1 MFPYGLTIA
10 WLKRYKQAMNL
21 QRRSSL
27 GHPVLREMDTTM
39 KRMTWIGLAVAG
51 LLWGGAAQAGTDEE
65 FAFASGLVSFDPS
78 FPDFAQKVVDAV
90 LAKDPTQKDR
100 SKIIQAEILI
110 QRRQFADAEALIN
123 EMGIANPK
131 SQAISLALARNYFAI
146 NELDK
151 SRALY
156 EAFFKQYEGQ
166 KPTDPDVA
174 RFYRDAAYQFAQM
187 QSMAGNFESAAASY
201 QRVEEVADG
210 NEMKRSL
217 QVSRAQALVKAAEQ
231 KSGDEKTKLL
241 DDAKKVCETLQWGGL
256 DLQFVDSI
264 VIMANIE
271 LAKGNPSGAQ
281 KVLMDYMDI
290 IKPIDDKMKEDGLS
304 LRDSP
309 MAGARSLLG
318 RLLKE
323 EADKLA
329 ADPAKSAEAVKAY
342 SGALGEYYNVFV
354 KYGDSEWGPSAGLVA
369 KEIKGI
375 LETKYGKQV
384 KIDLPEELAS
394 KAAGTEFMMADNLFR
409 QKKYAEAVAEY
420 LRVLSQFPEAGDLSV
435 GALGNLVQC
444 YMNLNDALYAKM
456 TANYLGER
464 FSKKSDIP
472 AKALVSVAQL
482 YDKAGNAEMSK
493 YMFDRYL
500 AFCPTDARA
509 GQILFYLAA
518 KAEQAGRQ
526 DEANAYLAKIITDY
540 QNDQNYPKALSKRA
554 WKAYGD
560 KDYAGAID
568 GMKLYIEQSQPSPTK
583 AQAMFALGDCLRRTD
598 QMVDAVRQFNALIAA
613 ISPEGNPY
621 GNSQADKDRNAKL
634 LEQARF
640 YFAYSMSR
648 LPSDATRKAAIAKID
663 EFLGFYPKSDLA
675 AKALNLKGSLQMAL
689 KDPAANETFARLA
702 REYPETDEGKNA
714 QYARIN
720 GALDLGQFDQARE
733 ALSSMVADAGHY
745 SVDEFARVGQAMLDK
760 EQWKEAADAFGQ
772 VAGKTEERSLL
783 ERALYGIGAA
793 KYELGDYAGS
803 VASLNDLM
811 TKWPNSALFYQAKF
825 TLARANMALNELAA
839 AKTALNDVFKYAREP
854 EVVNDAKLLYGQ
866 ILRQQGDKTGALGAY
881 KGLEFF
887 GSQAMK
893 TEKERRQV
901 EEAILAAIDLAAEM
915 DKNADVLE
923 SCDKFLQL
931 YPTSP
936 KVGEVRQKRM
946 TASFKVSAD
955 AAPVAA
961 PAAPAPAA
969 EKTPAA
975 AAPTM

>member
-1 MFPYGLTIA
+1 
-10 WLKRYKQAMNL
+10 MNL
-21 QRRSSL
+21 QLRSSR

-39 KRMTWIGLAVAG
+39 KRITWIGLAVAG

-65 FAFASGLVSFDPS
+65 FAFASGLVTFSPS

-90 LAKDPTQKDR
+90 LAKDPGQKDR
-100 SKIIQAEILI
+100 SKVIQAEILI
-110 QRRQFADAEALIN
+110 QRRQFAEAEALVN
-123 EMGIANPK
+123 EMGISNPK
-131 SQAISLALARNYFAI
+131 SQAISLTLAFNYFATGDT
-146 NELDK
+146 EK
-151 SRALY
+151 ARALY
-156 EAFFKQYEGQ
+156 DAFFKLYEGQ
-166 KPTDPDVA
+166 KPTDPDVLL
-174 RFYRDAAYQFAQM
+174 RYQDAAFKYAQM
-187 QSMAGNFESAAASY
+187 LTMAGDYLGAAASY
-201 QRVEEVADG
+201 QRVEEVVVK
-210 NEMKRSL
+210 NEQKRAM

-264 VIMANIE
+264 VVMANIE
-271 LAKGNPSGAQ
+271 LAKGNPDGAQ

-290 IKPIDDKMKEDGLS
+290 IKPIDDMLKADGLPM
-304 LRDSP
+304 RDSP

-323 EADKLA
+323 DADKLA
-329 ADPAKSAEAVKAY
+329 GDPAKAAEAIKAY

-354 KYGDSEWGPSAGLVA
+354 KYGDSEWGPSAGLSA

-409 QKKYAEAVAEY
+409 QKKYAEAAAEY
-420 LRVLSQFPEAGDLSV
+420 IRVLSQFPEAGELSI

-444 YMNLNDALYAKM
+444 YMNLNDSLYAKM

-464 FSKKSDIP
+464 FAQKSDIP
-472 AKALVSVAQL
+472 AKALISVAQL
-482 YDKAGNAEMSK
+482 YDKAGNADLSK

-500 AFCPTDARA
+500 AYCPADPRA

-518 KAEQAGRQ
+518 KAEQAQQQ
-526 DEANAYLAKIITDY
+526 DVANAYLAKIITDY

-554 WKAYGD
+554 WKAYAD
-560 KDYAGAID
+560 KDYAGAVD
-568 GMKLYIEQSQPSPTK
+568 GMKLYIEQSQPSPTR

-598 QMVDAVRQFNALIAA
+598 KMADAVRQFNALIAA
-613 ISPEGNPY
+613 LAPAGNPY
-621 GNSQADKDRNAKL
+621 GSSTADLERNAKL

-640 YFAYSMSR
+640 YFAYSLSR
-648 LPSDATRKAAIAKID
+648 LPTDATRKAAIAKID
-663 EFLGFYPKSDLA
+663 EFLGFYPKSELA

-702 REYPETDEGKNA
+702 AEYPETDEGKNA

-733 ALSSMVADAGHY
+733 ALASMVANPGSY
-745 SVDEFARVGQAMLDK
+745 SVDEFARVGQTMLDK
-760 EQWKEAADAFGQ
+760 GQWQDAAAAFGQ
-772 VAGKTEERSLL
+772 VVGKTEERTLL

-793 KYELGDYAGS
+793 KYELGDHAGA

-811 TKWPNSALFYQAKF
+811 TKWPNSALFYKAKF
-825 TLARANMALNELAA
+825 MLARANMALNELSA

-866 ILRQQGDKTGALGAY
+866 ILQQQGDKTGALGAY
-881 KGLEFF
+881 KGLEYF

-893 TEKERRQV
+893 TERERQQV
-901 EEAILAAIDLAAEM
+901 GQAILAAIDLAAEM
-915 DKNADVLE
+915 DKSADVLE
-923 SCDKFLQL
+923 SCDMFLKL

-936 KVGEVRQKRM
+936 KVNEVRQKR
-946 TASFKVSAD
+946 TAASFKVNAEVAPA
-955 AAPVAA
+955 AAPAAAPATAPAA
-961 PAAPAPAA
+961 PAAP
-969 EKTPAA
+969 
-975 AAPTM
+975 